1 MSKLYCVMGKSASGK
16 DTLYNMLLKDKE
28 LMLKPV
34 VTYTTRPIRSGE
46 TDGVT
51 YHYTDAA
58 GLEKLKKDGRV
69 IECRDYDT
77 VHGIWSYF
85 TVDDGQIDGAHLED
99 QIIIGTLE
107 SYMALKTYFGED
119 MIIPLYIHVDDGE
132 RLNRALNRERQQQVP
147 KYAEMCRRFL
157 ADEEDFS
164 KAHMAEAKITKIFE
178 NTDLNACFRAL
189 KDYICECRNL

>member
-1 MSKLYCVMGKSASGK
+1 MSKLFCVMGKSASGK
-16 DTLYNMLLKDKE
+16 DTLYNRLIEDKE
-28 LMLKPV
+28 LMLKPIV
-34 VTYTTRPIRSGE
+34 SYTTRPIRSGE

-58 GLEKLKKDGRV
+58 GLYKLRKAGRV

-77 VHGIWSYF
+77 VHGVWSYF
-85 TVDDGQIDGAHLED
+85 TADDGQIDEALDQD
-99 QIIIGTLE
+99 QIIIGTLA
-107 SYMALKTYFGED
+107 SYMALKAYFGED

-132 RLNRALNRERQQQVP
+132 RLSRALGRERQQNVP

-157 ADEEDFS
+157 ADEQDFS
-164 KAHMAEAKITKIFE
+164 EEKMSAAKIDKIFE
-178 NTDLNACFRAL
+178 NTDLNSCYREL